1 MSARVEIRLYYRKG
15 KPLHYDATTAQI
27 FIRFLEADEY
37 FFGSGYLKEFAW
49 RKLRRF
55 PLTER
60 QKDQLREVAVA
71 LLHKRIQREFRF
83 MATTMY
89 GLADEAFCVRVA
101 ALAEQASDEDVRTRA
116 ALLAAYLT
124 DIARGRRAQDEL
136 KRHCSLSYRRVIR

>member
-1 MSARVEIRLYYRKG
+1 MSARVEIRLYYQKG

-49 RKLRRF
+49 RNLRRF

-60 QKDQLREVAVA
+60 QKNQLREVAVA

-83 MATTMY
+83 MATTMH
-89 GLADEAFCVRVA
+89 GLADEAFRARVA
-101 ALAEQASDEDVRTRA
+101 ALAEQARDEDVRTRA
-116 ALLAAYLT
+116 GLLAAYLKN
-124 DIARGRRAQDEL
+124 ISLGRKMHSDLVWEG
-136 KRHCSLSYRRVIR
+136 HCRRSL